1 MVDWSAPGTPID
13 RRIGTSLGAVL
24 ALVALGALNFWLLEP
39 RLEQWLLIVFVGLVA
54 SWWGECVGTC
64 REQLLLDERERT
76 CGPLL
81 WLTDPVVND
90 RGFVEQR
97 DLSSGAVIET
107 NPRDLTFADA
117 VKTGGSARV
126 IIQGVEIPFVWRQ
139 DALKWVSHLVRK
151 PDEHGFERATLTEA
165 EARNIADLQRQD
177 LERAAAEVR
186 ARSTPSSNGNGR
198 ARRHAGPRP

>member
-1 MVDWSAPGTPID
+1 MINWSAPGTPID
-13 RRIGTSLGAVL
+13 RWIGTSLGAAL

-39 RLEQWLLIVFVGLVA
+39 RLEQWLLVVFVGVVA
-54 SWWGECVGTC
+54 YWWGERVGTC
-64 REQLLLDERERT
+64 REQILLDERERK

-107 NPRDLTFADA
+107 NPGDLTFADA
-117 VKTGGSARV
+117 VKTGGCARV
-126 IIQGVEIPFVWRQ
+126 RIQGVEIPFVWRE
-139 DALKWVSHLVRK
+139 DALKWVSHLACK
-151 PDEHGFERATLTEA
+151 PDEHGFERAALTEA

-177 LERAAAEVR
+177 LERAAARVR
-186 ARSTPSSNGNGR
+186 ARSS
-198 ARRHAGPRP
+198 GPTGG